1 MAGSRRCEV
10 TSRHMTDDVRYR
22 AAIKLIHPG
31 ALSEADAETVVAIA
45 QLAVDADGREDAE
58 EIKNFFAMGKAIYG
72 HAGLETST
80 PTFAG
85 DDKDD
90 ERLRALAGQLSSPAA
105 KELAYAV
112 AFMMAIADVDLAP
125 EEGALVEALRDTL
138 GIPEDRADEIAATVS
153 AAITPPA

>member
-1 MAGSRRCEV
+1 MPDE
-10 TSRHMTDDVRYR
+10 TRYR
-22 AAIKLIHPG
+22 AAIKLIHPA
-31 ALSEADAETVVAIA
+31 ALAEADAATVVEIA

-80 PTFAG
+80 PTFIG
-85 DDKDD
+85 DDEDD
-90 ERLRALAGQLSSPAA
+90 EHLRNLAGKLSTPAA

-112 AFMMAIADVDLAP
+112 AFMMAISDIDLAP
-125 EEGALVEALRDTL
+125 EEGALVDALRDAL
-138 GIPEDRADEIAATVS
+138 GLTEERADEIAATVS

>member
-1 MAGSRRCEV
+1 
-10 TSRHMTDDVRYR
+10 MTDDARYH
-22 AAIKLIHPG
+22 AAIELIHPG
-31 ALSEADAETVVAIA
+31 ALSEADAETIVAIA

-58 EIKNFFAMGKAIYG
+58 EIKNFFSLGKAIYK
-72 HAGLETST
+72 HAGLATPT

-85 DDKDD
+85 DEEDD
-90 ERLRALAGQLSSPAA
+90 ERLRTLVGQLSTPVA

-125 EEGALVEALRDTL
+125 EEGALVETLRDLL
-138 GIPEDRADEIAATVS
+138 GMTEDRADEIAATVS